1 MEENKRFEEYEDFDT
16 FLSESLPPE
25 ADPELSD
32 AVNPWRQ
39 SMTYILISLALGF
52 FNLNFLYLNIILPVV
67 SFAFGLLGWY
77 RLRGENRGFRRGWI
91 LILIR
96 TGVFL
101 LFTFQSMTIWS
112 FEEIFRDPLSWIIQ
126 LSYMLLQVLQIIDL
140 REGIRL
146 LQKKAGQPEDVR
158 AVNGLLAWDIVLC
171 ILAVISAQGFIVLI
185 MIALLVYCLVSVY
198 RLSRT
203 LDEIG
208 YALTPTPSKTSPR
221 CMLGIYFG
229 TLIVGSL
236 LCFLLFSRLPMKWQ
250 DASETRSTAAEE
262 IAAQLERLGFPRE
275 VLADIAEEDLLRCEG
290 AKAVMVQENSWY
302 STHPDVFN
310 MTSVAVVL
318 SESPRIWKVFYHFSH
333 SGQKNYWGTDALEL
347 RPERLFGYDIEF
359 TEEPSGWIFTEKDGT
374 ALTAPITCLKK
385 ETYTAQSSYSLFNS
399 FWSGESWFALFSWTH
414 SFENARGYVTL
425 TVENPY
431 QEIDFS
437 WGENAQMLIQKRYSS
452 GLRYAHQ
459 VSVRQYPVLSAKN
472 YLKQGNPLLAN
483 EPFTVI
489 IPASWFFPEENTP
502 AETAGEETD

>member
-16 FLSESLPPE
+16 FLSECLPPE
-25 ADPELSD
+25 ADPELSEE
-32 AVNPWRQ
+32 VNPWRQ

-67 SFAFGLLGWY
+67 SFAFGLIGWY
-77 RLRGENRGFRRGWI
+77 RLRGENKGFRRGWI

-112 FEEIFRDPLSWIIQ
+112 FEELFREPVSWMIK
-126 LSYMLLQVLQIIDL
+126 LTYMLLQVAQLIQL

-146 LQKKAGQPEDVR
+146 LQKKAGQPENLG
-158 AVNGLLAWDIVLC
+158 AVNGLIGWDIVLC
-171 ILAVISAQGFIVLI
+171 ILAAISAQGIIVLI
-185 MIALLVYCLVSVY
+185 MIALLVYCLVNVY
-198 RLSRT
+198 RLSQT

-208 YALTPTPSKTSPR
+208 YALTPTPSKIGPR
-221 CMLGIYFG
+221 GMMGIYFG
-229 TLIVGSL
+229 ALIAGSL

-250 DASETRSTAAEE
+250 DASESRLPAAEE
-262 IAAQLERLGFPRE
+262 IAKQLTFLGFPRE

-302 STHPDVFN
+302 SSYPDVFK

-318 SESPRIWKVFYHFSH
+318 SESPRIWKVFYSFSL

-347 RPERLFGYDIEF
+347 RPERLFGYGIEF
-359 TEEPSGWIFTEKDGT
+359 TEEPSGRIFTEKDGT
-374 ALTAPITCLKK
+374 VRTAPITYLKK
-385 ETYTAQSSYSLFNS
+385 EMYTAQSSYSLFDS
-399 FWSGESWFALFSWTH
+399 AWSGESWFALFSWPH

-431 QEIDFS
+431 PEIDFS
-437 WGENAQMLIQKRYSS
+437 WGENAQMRIQERYSS

-459 VSVRQYPVLSAKN
+459 VSVWQYPVLSAKN
-472 YLKQGNPLLAN
+472 YLKQGNPILAN
-483 EPFTVI
+483 EHFSQIKPV
-489 IPASWFFPEENTP
+489 SWFFPEDSLPVEP
-502 AETAGEETD
+502 PEEEGD